1 MSRAQ
6 HPCAD
11 EVLWYVRDGL
21 RMALQGWPSP
31 RLQAFEEHAASC
43 DHCAARVAAQA
54 RDEVMMQEL
63 ALEEFEERRQ
73 APSVLAYLVVAAA
86 TFLLVVGVSGAS
98 SAPASQGSSETFVAP
113 LDAGLIIA
121 DSDFAIATPEP

>member
-1 MSRAQ
+1 VSKPQ

-43 DHCAARVAAQA
+43 DPCAARVAAQA
-54 RDEVMMQEL
+54 SDELLMQEV
-63 ALEEFEERRQ
+63 ALEEFAERRR
-73 APSVLAYLVVAAA
+73 APSVLAYLVGAAA
-86 TFLLVVGVSGAS
+86 TLLLVVGVSGAS
-98 SAPASQGSSETFVAP
+98 SASASHGSAETFVAP
-113 LDAGLIIA
+113 LDAGLNIA
-121 DSDFAIATPEP
+121 DSDFAIAALEH